1 MWPRH
6 VDGRLEYSEGTR
18 PQKPQN
24 AAARP
29 NRRQSQTS
37 LAKVRAPSRV
47 TPRWAARRC
56 TASANGALSY
66 QPVRSASMAA
76 RRHPGRRAW
85 PGSARRWREGRAGRS
100 AGNPASAHGSASRHS
115 RPPGAGRGPAGTC
128 PADAG
133 RGSGLRPCQ
142 PGPGTGHG
150 RLLPGRWGCGW
161 PPVPRPGA
169 GAPAAGSPAGRS
181 WALSPGALGI
191 GDGAITWQ
199 RTSMRCSSRAR
210 S

>member
-1 MWPRH
+1 MADW
-6 VDGRLEYSEGTR
+6 
-18 PQKPQN
+18 N
-24 AAARP
+24 
-29 NRRQSQTS
+29 
-37 LAKVRAPSRV
+37 
-47 TPRWAARRC
+47 TPRA
-56 TASANGALSY
+56 
-66 QPVRSASMAA
+66 
-76 RRHPGRRAW
+76 PGRRSHRTRPPDRTGASRRPRW
-85 PGSARRWREGRAGRS
+85 PRSGLPAGSRPGGRPGGARHRRTAPCHTSRSGRPRWRPGGIPGVERGPVVPVGGAKGGLVE
-100 AGNPASAHGSASRHS
+100 ALGTQPALMGQRPGIPA
-115 RPPGAGRGPAGTC
+115 PPGAGRGPAGTC